1 METEIVGF
9 GVCINIYK
17 MTLVVTS
24 WGIVRYGTFGGKYF
38 TLFLCFFSY
47 FMEIFC
53 LLGNILPLFVLCNSG
68 MGKILRPEIDE
79 KCMGVNPFASS
90 LVVRT
95 YGVRSGYIPEDVGEG
110 HVVMMDNVVD
120 MDAETF
126 AKMFDKA
133 ENRIV
138 MTGLSFRALQVWTW
152 SMFTVE
158 SGKDYVWLNVARLM
172 VECRI
177 KSVKTFRAAVTELMR
192 YGYVA
197 PVGGLKN
204 VYWINPAMGFKGSRV
219 KRFPK
224 NVVKKEE

>member
-1 METEIVGF
+1 MLYR
-9 GVCINIYK
+9 C
-17 MTLVVTS
+17 
-24 WGIVRYGTFGGKYF
+24 
-38 TLFLCFFSY
+38 
-47 FMEIFC
+47 
-53 LLGNILPLFVLCNSG
+53 G

-79 KCMGVNPFASS
+79 GSMGVNPFASS
-90 LVVRT
+90 LVIRA
-95 YGVRSGYIPEDVGEG
+95 YSVRSGYVPEDLGDGQTIMV
-110 HVVMMDNVVD
+110 DNMVD

-133 ENRIV
+133 ENRLV

-158 SGKDYVWLNVARLM
+158 AGKDYVWLNVSRLM

-177 KSVKTFRAAVTELMR
+177 KSVKTFRAAMTELMR

-219 KRFPK
+219 KRFPG
-224 NVVKKEE
+224 NVVKSER

>member
-1 METEIVGF
+1 
-9 GVCINIYK
+9 
-17 MTLVVTS
+17 
-24 WGIVRYGTFGGKYF
+24 
-38 TLFLCFFSY
+38 
-47 FMEIFC
+47 
-53 LLGNILPLFVLCNSG
+53 

-79 KCMGVNPFASS
+79 KCMGVNPFVSS
-90 LVVRT
+90 LVVRA
-95 YGVRSGYIPEDVGEG
+95 YSVRSGYVPEALGEG
-110 HVVMMDNVVD
+110 LGVMMVDNMVD

-158 SGKDYVWLNVARLM
+158 AGKDYVWLNVARLM
-172 VECRI
+172 EECRI

-197 PVGGLKN
+197 PVGGMRN
-204 VYWINPAMGFKGSRV
+204 VFWINPAMGFKGSRV

-224 NVVKKEE
+224 NVVKSEKL